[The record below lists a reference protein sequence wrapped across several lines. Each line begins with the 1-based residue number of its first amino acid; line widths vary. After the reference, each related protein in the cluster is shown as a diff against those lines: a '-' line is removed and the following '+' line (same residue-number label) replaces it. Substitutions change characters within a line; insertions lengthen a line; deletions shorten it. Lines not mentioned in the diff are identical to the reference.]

1 MKLCAGT
8 ERASNGTKLAYE
20 GSPFHRI
27 IPNFMIQV
35 SYRLG
40 SFCFVAVKN
49 TFYSRWSFSN
59 AIRELNRV
67 EILPGETGQEVRGAL
82 RV

>member
-1 MKLCAGT
+1 MGMHGGVVPRTCENFMKLCAGT

-49 TFYSRWSFSN
+49 TFYSR
-59 AIRELNRV
+59 
-67 EILPGETGQEVRGAL
+67 
-82 RV
+82 